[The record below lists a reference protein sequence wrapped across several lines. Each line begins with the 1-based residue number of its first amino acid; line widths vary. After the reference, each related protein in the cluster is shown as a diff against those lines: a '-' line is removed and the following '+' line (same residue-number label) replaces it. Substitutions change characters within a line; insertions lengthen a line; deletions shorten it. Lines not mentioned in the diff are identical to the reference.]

1 MIVKFFEIEKKNL
14 TQDKLLL
21 FYGKNEGLKKEIIKK
36 IFKNNEEIFYFEERD
51 ILNNQE
57 NFLED
62 IFSQSLFGENKN
74 IIVKRASDKILKIIE
89 EIENKN
95 ITDLNIILN
104 SDVLDKK
111 SKLRS
116 FFEKHKKYISVAFYP
131 EEEKTLARLAINFF
145 KEKKIT
151 ISPYN
156 INLIVNKCSG
166 DREMLFN
173 ELEKLNNFTLNNKK
187 LDTEVVTKLINLSE
201 NYSINDLIN
210 NCLAK
215 NNKKIITILN
225 ENNFNDD
232 DSMIIL
238 RTFLNKSKVLLK
250 LSEDFKK
257 NKNID
262 QTILAA
268 RPPIFWKDK
277 EIIKQQLL
285 KWSPENIRKLA
296 YEISNIELIIKKN
309 FKNSVNLLN
318 DFILE
323 KSVYE
328 I

>member
-1 MIVKFFEIEKKNL
+1 MILKFYEIEKKI
-14 TQDKLLL
+14 TQDRLLL

-36 IFKNNEEIFYFEERD
+36 IFKNKREIFYYEEKD
-51 ILNNQE
+51 ILNNPE

-62 IFSQSLFGENKN
+62 IFSQSLFEGNKN
-74 IIVKRASDKILKIIE
+74 IIIKRASDKIIKIIE
-89 EIENKN
+89 SIENKN
-95 ITDLNIILN
+95 ITDMNIIFN
-104 SDVLDKK
+104 SDILDKK

-116 FFEKHKKYISVAFYP
+116 FFEKHKKHISVAFYP
-131 EEEKTLARLAINFF
+131 DEEKTLTKLAINFF
-145 KEKKIT
+145 RERKIT

-156 INLIVNKCSG
+156 ISLIVNKCSG

-173 ELEKLNNFTLNNKK
+173 ELEKLNNFTLKNKK
-187 LDTEVVTKLINLSE
+187 LDTETVTKLVNISE
-201 NYSINDLIN
+201 NHSINDLIN

-215 NNKKIITILN
+215 NKKKIINILN

-238 RTFLNKSKVLLK
+238 RTLLNKLKILLK

-277 EIIKQQLL
+277 EITKQQLFE
-285 KWSPENIRKLA
+285 WTPENIRKLT
-296 YEISNIELIIKKN
+296 YEVNIIELTIKKN
-309 FKNSVNLLN
+309 FKNSFNLLN

-323 KSVYE
+323 KS
-328 I
+328 ISKI

>member
-1 MIVKFFEIEKKNL
+1 MILKFYEIEKKI
-14 TQDKLLL
+14 TQDRLLL

-36 IFKNNEEIFYFEERD
+36 IFKNKREIFYYEEKD
-51 ILNNQE
+51 ILNNPE

-62 IFSQSLFGENKN
+62 IFSQSLFEGNKN
-74 IIVKRASDKILKIIE
+74 IIIKRASDKIIKIIE
-89 EIENKN
+89 SIENKN
-95 ITDLNIILN
+95 ITDMNIIFN
-104 SDVLDKK
+104 SDILDKK

-116 FFEKHKKYISVAFYP
+116 FFEKHKKHISVAFYP
-131 EEEKTLARLAINFF
+131 DEEKTLTKLAINFF
-145 KEKKIT
+145 RERKIT

-156 INLIVNKCSG
+156 ISLIVNKCSG

-173 ELEKLNNFTLNNKK
+173 ELEKLNNFTLKNKK
-187 LDTEVVTKLINLSE
+187 LDTETVTKLVNLSE
-201 NYSINDLIN
+201 NHSINDLIN

-215 NNKKIITILN
+215 NKKKIINILN

-238 RTFLNKSKVLLK
+238 RTLLNKLKILLK

-277 EIIKQQLL
+277 EITKQQLFE
-285 KWSPENIRKLA
+285 WTPENIRKLT
-296 YEISNIELIIKKN
+296 YEVNIIELTIKKN

-323 KSVYE
+323 KS
-328 I
+328 ISKI

>member
-1 MIVKFFEIEKKNL
+1 MIVKFFEIEKKKL

-104 SDVLDKK
+104 SDILDKK

-277 EIIKQQLL
+277 EIMKQQLL

-296 YEISNIELIIKKN
+296 YEISNVELIIKKN
-309 FKNSVNLLN
+309 FKNSANLLN

>member
-1 MIVKFFEIEKKNL
+1 MILKFYEIEKKI
-14 TQDKLLL
+14 TQDRLLL

-36 IFKNNEEIFYFEERD
+36 IFKNKREIFYYEEKD
-51 ILNNQE
+51 ILNNPE

-62 IFSQSLFGENKN
+62 IFSQSLFEGNKN
-74 IIVKRASDKILKIIE
+74 IIIKRASDKIIKIIE
-89 EIENKN
+89 SIENKN
-95 ITDLNIILN
+95 ITDMNIIFN
-104 SDVLDKK
+104 SDILDKK

-116 FFEKHKKYISVAFYP
+116 FFEKHKKHISVAFYP
-131 EEEKTLARLAINFF
+131 DEEKTLTKLAINFF
-145 KEKKIT
+145 RERKIT

-156 INLIVNKCSG
+156 ISLIVNKCSG

-173 ELEKLNNFTLNNKK
+173 ELEKLNNFTLKNKK
-187 LDTEVVTKLINLSE
+187 LDTETVTKLVNLSE
-201 NYSINDLIN
+201 NHSINDLIN

-215 NNKKIITILN
+215 NKKKIINILN

-238 RTFLNKSKVLLK
+238 RTLLNKLKILLK

-277 EIIKQQLL
+277 EITKQQIY
-285 KWSPENIRKLA
+285 N
-296 YEISNIELIIKKN
+296 
-309 FKNSVNLLN
+309 
-318 DFILE
+318 
-323 KSVYE
+323 
-328 I
+328 

>member
-1 MIVKFFEIEKKNL
+1 MILKFYEIEKKI
-14 TQDKLLL
+14 TQDRLLL

-36 IFKNNEEIFYFEERD
+36 IFKNKREIFYYEEKD
-51 ILNNQE
+51 ILNNPE

-62 IFSQSLFGENKN
+62 IFSQSLFEGNKN
-74 IIVKRASDKILKIIE
+74 IIIKRASDKIIKIIE
-89 EIENKN
+89 SIENKN
-95 ITDLNIILN
+95 ITDMNIIFN
-104 SDVLDKK
+104 SDILDKK

-116 FFEKHKKYISVAFYP
+116 FFEKHKKHISVAFYP
-131 EEEKTLARLAINFF
+131 DEEKTLTKLAINFF
-145 KEKKIT
+145 RERKIT

-156 INLIVNKCSG
+156 ISLIVNKCSG

-173 ELEKLNNFTLNNKK
+173 ELEKLNNFTLKNKK
-187 LDTEVVTKLINLSE
+187 LDTETVTKLVNISE
-201 NYSINDLIN
+201 NHSINDLIN

-215 NNKKIITILN
+215 NKKKIINILN

-238 RTFLNKSKVLLK
+238 RTLLNKLKILLK

-277 EIIKQQLL
+277 EITKQQLFE
-285 KWSPENIRKLA
+285 WTPENIRKLT
-296 YEISNIELIIKKN
+296 YEVNIIELTIKKN

-323 KSVYE
+323 KS
-328 I
+328 ISKI

>member
-296 YEISNIELIIKKN
+296 YEISNVELIIKKN

>member
-277 EIIKQQLL
+277 EIMKQQLL

-296 YEISNIELIIKKN
+296 YEISNVELIIKKN

>member
-1 MIVKFFEIEKKNL
+1 MILKFYEIEKKI
-14 TQDKLLL
+14 TQDRLLL

-36 IFKNNEEIFYFEERD
+36 IFKNKREIFYYEEKD
-51 ILNNQE
+51 ILNNPE

-62 IFSQSLFGENKN
+62 IFSQSLFEGNKN
-74 IIVKRASDKILKIIE
+74 IIIKRASDKIIKITE
-89 EIENKN
+89 SIENKN
-95 ITDLNIILN
+95 ITDMNIIFN
-104 SDVLDKK
+104 SDILDKK

-116 FFEKHKKYISVAFYP
+116 FFEKHKKHISVAFYP
-131 EEEKTLARLAINFF
+131 DEEKTLTKLAINFF
-145 KEKKIT
+145 RERKIT

-156 INLIVNKCSG
+156 ISLIVNKCSG

-173 ELEKLNNFTLNNKK
+173 ELEKLNNFTLKNKK
-187 LDTEVVTKLINLSE
+187 LDTETVTKLVNISE
-201 NYSINDLIN
+201 NHSINDLIN

-215 NNKKIITILN
+215 NKKKIINILN

-238 RTFLNKSKVLLK
+238 RTLLNKLKILLK

-277 EIIKQQLL
+277 EITKQQLFERT
-285 KWSPENIRKLA
+285 PENIRKLT
-296 YEISNIELIIKKN
+296 YEVNIIELTIKKN

-323 KSVYE
+323 KS
-328 I
+328 ISKI

>member
-1 MIVKFFEIEKKNL
+1 
-14 TQDKLLL
+14 
-21 FYGKNEGLKKEIIKK
+21 
-36 IFKNNEEIFYFEERD
+36 
-51 ILNNQE
+51 
-57 NFLED
+57 
-62 IFSQSLFGENKN
+62 
-74 IIVKRASDKILKIIE
+74 
-89 EIENKN
+89 
-95 ITDLNIILN
+95 
-104 SDVLDKK
+104 
-111 SKLRS
+111 
-116 FFEKHKKYISVAFYP
+116 
-131 EEEKTLARLAINFF
+131 
-145 KEKKIT
+145 
-151 ISPYN
+151 
-156 INLIVNKCSG
+156 
-166 DREMLFN
+166 MLFN

-296 YEISNIELIIKKN
+296 YEISNVELIIKKN